1 MNQIEIK
8 IFSSSSH
15 LWEFDW
21 QSSETFK
28 YETIVNKL
36 SSVDISQN
44 VKSSCSTKE
53 DFFLLVINYIIYVSL
68 NMVKWL
74 SIDDDC
80 CSHVCVHLT
89 IFNRIWLA
97 NWYLITWN
105 TIDHHDCR
113 RRRHRLNK
121 NTDTRMT
128 YCKSCINDIKWTHK
142 EYIY

>member
-8 IFSSSSH
+8 TFSSSSH

-53 DFFLLVINYIIYVSL
+53 DFFY
-68 NMVKWL
+68 
-74 SIDDDC
+74 
-80 CSHVCVHLT
+80 
-89 IFNRIWLA
+89 
-97 NWYLITWN
+97 
-105 TIDHHDCR
+105 
-113 RRRHRLNK
+113 
-121 NTDTRMT
+121 
-128 YCKSCINDIKWTHK
+128 
-142 EYIY
+142 